1 MQITSPQN
9 ERIKLVRMLQQQ
21 GKARRKHQ
29 RFVLEGV
36 RLMTDAL
43 DSGALPDFALHVD
56 GTDVPGTPLFALLDR
71 LRAESVPIFA
81 IPAEL
86 MTSLSG
92 TETPQGVLGVFPLPE
107 LAVPD
112 NPALIVVADG
122 WRDPGNLGTLIRTGA
137 AAGVDLLLL
146 TRGTVDPTNP
156 KVVRGAMGAH
166 YRIPLRTLE
175 WDAIAQAYPVHR
187 FYLADAAG
195 DTPYTAV
202 DWREPSVI
210 VVGGEAHGFGAAA
223 TRIPHTRVRI
233 PMAPGAE
240 SLNAAIAAAVL
251 IYAARAHTFA

>member
-1 MQITSPQN
+1 
-9 ERIKLVRMLQQQ
+9 
-21 GKARRKHQ
+21 
-29 RFVLEGV
+29 
-36 RLMTDAL
+36 
-43 DSGALPDFALHVD
+43 
-56 GTDVPGTPLFALLDR
+56 
-71 LRAESVPIFA
+71 
-81 IPAEL
+81 

-92 TETPQGVLGVFPLPE
+92 METPQGVLGVFPLPE